1 MPISNYPISKI
12 SLKISGT
19 WSQYLQGFIVSS
31 IQTSVDNFFNNFYG
45 ILLLEPFLFTPSFQF
60 PFLQCTILLVL
71 QTSSY
76 SRHNNT
82 MSTISVHFG
91 FFGVGGAVWADRHGI
106 TFFFKS
112 ILDRG
117 TWLLLIIQLKS
128 WQMLVIQAVQGIK
141 IYKPQKS
148 KPAFRQTQFHKVLKL
163 NYIW

>member
-82 MSTISVHFG
+82 MSTISVYFG
-91 FFGVGGAVWADRHGI
+91 GFLGGRGCLGLTDMVSL
-106 TFFFKS
+106 FFK
-112 ILDRG
+112 IY
-117 TWLLLIIQLKS
+117 S
-128 WQMLVIQAVQGIK
+128 WQGCMITAHNTAQIMTNASCLRFKNIQTTK
-141 IYKPQKS
+141 K
-148 KPAFRQTQFHKVLKL
+148 QTCV
-163 NYIW
+163 

>member
-82 MSTISVHFG
+82 MSTISVY
-91 FFGVGGAVWADRHGI
+91 FGVFWEEGAVWGWQTWYH
-106 TFFFKS
+106 FFF
-112 ILDRG
+112 
-117 TWLLLIIQLKS
+117 LIYS
-128 WQMLVIQAVQGIK
+128 WQGYMITAHNTAQIMTNASYSSCSRYKNIQTAK
-141 IYKPQKS
+141 K
-148 KPAFRQTQFHKVLKL
+148 QTCV
-163 NYIW
+163 